1 MPSKDSK
8 VKKRNLGTCS
18 LSPVGK
24 TGYRQRPGM
33 IENEGGACVVV
44 RDRESRSHG
53 EGGQGIDT
61 SSMTEKQ
68 SMDLDFKA
76 DYAWVLGVQRKL
88 YQWSKANPKEQYR
101 ELWNWVTDIRNLR
114 YAWNRVARNKGKRTP
129 GIDGI
134 TAGSVMRDMGVI
146 TFWESLQRELKDGTY
161 RPRSC
166 RRKLIPKPGKQGEF
180 RSLGIPT
187 VKDRVI
193 QSAIKQVFEP
203 LLEARFEH
211 VSYGFRPGRGC
222 HGALEHIRLAIR
234 PRKISKDDGMRK
246 EMPYQWVIE
255 GDIQGCFDNIDHHLL
270 MERVRMHS
278 ADRKMNQLLVR
289 FLKAGILSEEQFLRT
304 DAGTPQGG
312 ICSPL
317 LANIALGII
326 EERYER
332 WVNHRS
338 KLREHRT
345 CDGMKA
351 AWRSRSSDRQAGR
364 TVFFPIRY
372 ADDFV
377 ILVSGTKED
386 AERER
391 LALET
396 MLKNEMGLTLSPEKT
411 KITSLTEGFQF
422 LGHRVRMCWDERYG
436 WTPRIEIPKEKV
448 ADLKYKVKQ
457 LTGRSTTQW
466 SLAQLL
472 QKLNPIL
479 RGWANFYHYCT
490 GAKKILANLDWYVR
504 DRIWRWLRKKFPKAN
519 VHSILKNRSSSRI
532 RPKWKVW
539 QTERLEQYQ
548 MSWLKVMR
556 YRRGWMKPA
565 SFIMIPGEPD
575 A

>member
-18 LSPVGK
+18 HSPVRK
-24 TGYRQRPGM
+24 TGYQQRPGM
-33 IENEGGACVVV
+33 NKNKGGACVVV
-44 RDRESRSHG
+44 RDRESRLHG
-53 EGGQGIDT
+53 EGGQGIDAFST
-61 SSMTEKQ
+61 TEKQ

-76 DYAWVLGVQRKL
+76 DNAWVLSVQRKL
-88 YQWSKANPKEQYR
+88 YQWSKANPKEPYR

-114 YAWNRVARNKGKRTP
+114 YAWNRVASNKGKRTS

-134 TAGSVMRDMGVI
+134 TVGNITRGIGVNS
-146 TFWESLQRELKDGTY
+146 FLENLQRELKDGAF
-161 RPRSC
+161 RPSPS
-166 RRKLIPKPGKQGEF
+166 RRILIPKLGKPGKF
-180 RSLGIPT
+180 RPLGIPT

-193 QSAIKQVFEP
+193 QSAIKQVLEP
-203 LLEARFEH
+203 LLEARFEN

-222 HGALEHIRLAIR
+222 HGALEHIRMAIR
-234 PRKISKDDGMRK
+234 PRKTCKEDGMRH

-255 GDIQGCFDNIDHHLL
+255 GDIQGCFDNIDYHLL

-289 FLKAGILSEEQFLRT
+289 FLKAGILSEKTFLRT

-312 ICSPL
+312 ICSPV

-351 AWRSRSSDRQAGR
+351 AMESRSSDRRAGR

-377 ILVSGTKED
+377 ILVSGSKEA

-411 KITSLTEGFQF
+411 KITALTEGFQL
-422 LGHRVRMCWDERYG
+422 LGHRVRMYWDERYG
-436 WTPRIEIPKEKV
+436 WIPRIKIPKQKV

-479 RGWANFYHYCT
+479 RGWANFYRYCT
-490 GAKKILANLDWYVR
+490 GAKKILSNLDWYVG

-519 VHSILKNRSSSRI
+519 AHSILQHPNWSQV

-539 QTERLEQYQ
+539 QSVPLEQYR
-548 MSWLKVMR
+548 MGWLKVMR
-556 YRRGWMKPA
+556 YQRGWMKPA
-565 SFIMIPGEPD
+565 NFTMIPGEPD